1 METEDCQ
8 LAKSK
13 ITYFCGKTPSF
24 FGIKVYRKS
33 TGDQVV
39 GKSAAKNLQALLVVA
54 TELNASFE
62 PQCRTP

>member
-1 METEDCQ
+1 VEPEGYQ
-8 LAKSK
+8 LTKPK
-13 ITYFCGKTPSF
+13 ITYFCGKTPEF

-33 TGDQVV
+33 TGDQIV
-39 GKSAAKNLQALLVVA
+39 GKPAAMNLQALLVVA